1 MYMELQFYLHL
12 LFTRD
17 VSMVS
22 IDVLSSQPRDE
33 NVVLSNVEQ
42 EYYYHD
48 LFKLSKVSPFQ
59 VVFGLK
65 GVFARLRKSS
75 KPCILIPIEWYRNS
89 SRYLYVIPRS
99 EL

>member
-1 MYMELQFYLHL
+1 MEVYMELQFYLHF
-12 LFTRD
+12 LFT
-17 VSMVS
+17 S
-22 IDVLSSQPRDE
+22 DVLSSQPRDE

-42 EYYYHD
+42 EYYYHN
-48 LFKLSKVSPFQ
+48 LFKLSKVNPFQ

-75 KPCILIPIEWYRNS
+75 KPCILTPIEWYRNS
-89 SRYLYVIPRS
+89 SMYLYVIPRP